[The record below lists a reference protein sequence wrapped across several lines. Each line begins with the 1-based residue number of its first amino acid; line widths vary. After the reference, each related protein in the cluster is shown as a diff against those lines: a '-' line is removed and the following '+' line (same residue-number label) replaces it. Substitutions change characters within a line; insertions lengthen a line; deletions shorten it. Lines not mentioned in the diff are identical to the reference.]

1 MQILFCHPNAAPG
14 EAERWQA
21 GLTARLGAAG
31 LGVPGFTIRTP
42 EVAAPPADYALL
54 WNPPPAALLGQTR
67 LRAAFAL
74 GAGVDALLGAD
85 VLPPG
90 VPLYRLED
98 AGMAAQMVE
107 YALHAVLR
115 WQRRFDEYE
124 ALAARGEWRTLTPRP
139 RPLIAVLGL
148 GALGG
153 AVASAFAGLGY
164 RVRGWSRSPR
174 TLAGVEGFAGPEAL
188 MACLDGA
195 GVLIDLLPLTAG
207 TRGLL
212 DGRVFAQLMPG
223 ALFVNLARGA
233 HVVEA
238 DLLAALAGGRLS
250 AAVLDVF
257 GQEPLPA
264 GHALRDHPEVT
275 VTPHIAALT
284 RLDAALDSIAAAITA
299 IEAGATAVLGRVDPA
314 RGY

>member
-1 MQILFCHPNAAPG
+1 MQILFCHPTAGPGAA
-14 EAERWQA
+14 ARWQD

-31 LGVPGFTIRTP
+31 LGVPGFTIWTP
-42 EVAAPPADYALL
+42 AAAAPAADYALL
-54 WNPPPAALLGQTR
+54 WQPPPAALTGQAR

-85 VLPPG
+85 ALPPG

-124 ALAARGEWRTLTPRP
+124 TLAARGEWRTLKPRP
-139 RPLIAVLGL
+139 RPRIAVLGL

-164 RVRGWSRSPR
+164 AVRGWSRSPR
-174 TLAGVEGFAGPEAL
+174 TLAGVECHAGPQGLA
-188 MACLDGA
+188 ACLDGA
-195 GVLIDLLPLTAG
+195 GVLIDLLPLTAD

-212 DGRVFAQLMPG
+212 DAAAFARLLPG

-238 DLLAALAGGRLS
+238 DLLAALADGRLS

-264 GHALRDHPEVT
+264 GHALRGLSNVT
-275 VTPHIAALT
+275 ITPHIAALT
-284 RLDAALDSIAAAITA
+284 LFDAALDHIAAGIAA
-299 IEAGATAVLGRVDPA
+299 IEAGSTTVPGRVDPA

>member
-31 LGVPGFTIRTP
+31 PGVSGFTIWTP
-42 EVAAPPADYALL
+42 AAAAPPADYALL

-85 VLPPG
+85 ALAPG

-98 AGMAAQMVE
+98 AGMADQMVE

-115 WQRRFDEYE
+115 WQRRFDEYD
-124 ALAARGEWRTLTPRP
+124 ALAARGEWRTLKPRP
-139 RPLIAVLGL
+139 RPVIAVLGL

-153 AVASAFAGLGY
+153 AVAAAFAGLGY
-164 RVRGWSRSPR
+164 RVRGWSRSGR
-174 TLAGVEGFAGPEAL
+174 ALAGIDVYGGAQGFADCIA
-188 MACLDGA
+188 GA
-195 GVLIDLLPLTAG
+195 GVLIDLLPLTAD

-212 DGRVFAQLMPG
+212 DGRVFDRLRAG

-238 DLLAALAGGRLS
+238 DLLAALADGRLS
-250 AAVLDVF
+250 AAALDVF
-257 GQEPLPA
+257 DSEPLPA
-264 GHALRDHPEVT
+264 THALRRFANVT
-275 VTPHIAALT
+275 ITPHVAALT
-284 RLDAALDSIAAAITA
+284 LLDAALDRIAAGIAA
-299 IEAGATAVLGRVDPA
+299 IEAGAADVPGRVDRQ